1 MADGGVATVRSGT
14 TELGA
19 FLRELRASPR
29 RGRLI
34 FALDATASRQPTWDL
49 TATLTSGMVR
59 EAATL
64 GSLDLQLAYYR
75 GDGECRASG
84 WIQDPAQLTR
94 LMSTIDCRSGP
105 TQIGKIFTHA
115 LKETAQGKVG
125 AVVFIGDALEQ
136 RKDAP
141 NAHDDIDPLCSQARE
156 LGRLGTPVFM
166 FQEGRD
172 REAEAGFR
180 EIASLSGGA
189 YERFDA
195 GAGKRL
201 GELLKA
207 AALFAVGGTTA
218 LEGRKDAG
226 ARLLLG
232 QLRGGS

>member
-1 MADGGVATVRSGT
+1 
-14 TELGA
+14 
-19 FLRELRASPR
+19 
-29 RGRLI
+29 
-34 FALDATASRQPTWDL
+34 
-49 TATLTSGMVR
+49 MVR
-59 EAATL
+59 EAAAL
-64 GSLDLQLAYYR
+64 GSLDLQLAFYR

-94 LMSTIDCRSGP
+94 LMSKIDCRSGP
-105 TQIGKIFTHA
+105 TQIGKILTHA

-136 RKDAP
+136 RKDAA
-141 NAHDDIDPLCSQARE
+141 NAHDDIDSLCSQARE

-172 REAEAGFR
+172 REAGAGFR